1 MATIID
7 RTQALWIHE
16 RCLRYFAG
24 SSGSRQN
31 NELDHLTSFKAME
44 ANYQPDGGE
53 EEVEWYEDESEGEDD
68 SRFVNFSLLSHIA
81 VRLRDSLGVCT

>member
-1 MATIID
+1 MNGAYDIYT
-7 RTQALWIHE
+7 A
-16 RCLRYFAG
+16 AG

-31 NELDHLTSFKAME
+31 NELDRLVSFKAME

-68 SRFVNFSLLSHIA
+68 SHFVNFSLLSHIA
-81 VRLRDSLGVCT
+81 VRLRDSLGVHM